1 MSNTKSTDTKA
12 PRVAVAFAALDP
24 YLETVGVAPTEKKA
38 RGDRIAWGDRDR
50 YPDYILELYNNVP
63 TLQSIINGTVDF
75 IAGDDIILDPAVPRF
90 PGFYPAEVV
99 RDLAH
104 DMETYGGFAIQVVRD
119 LAGRPSRIYHLD
131 LRHVRSNKDNTVF
144 YYCEN
149 WQKSGSE
156 CVTYPAFMA
165 LSPETW
171 ATLDEEARNRQ
182 ASSVYF
188 FKAIH
193 TQTYPAPPFA
203 AAVKDCEIER
213 RTTDYHLN
221 SLENGFTVSTVV
233 NFNNGTPDDKIKE
246 EIERD
251 FIEKFAGNQNAGRI
265 MFSFNK
271 SKENATTFEYPK
283 VDDFGE
289 KYKALSTH
297 SRQQIFASFR
307 AVPALFGIMTES
319 TGFNEQEFEQAFRLY
334 NRTRVRPAQ
343 RVIADAFE
351 QIYGIPGALTIK
363 PFTLDGADTN
373 VD

>member
-1 MSNTKSTDTKA
+1 MSNTKSTDKA

-24 YLETVGVAPTEKKA
+24 YLETVGVAPTEKKT
-38 RGDRIAWGDRDR
+38 RGDRISWGTGDR
-50 YPDYILELYNNVP
+50 YPDYILELYDSVP
-63 TLQSIINGTVDF
+63 TLRSIIDGTVDY

-90 PGFYPAEVV
+90 PGFYPAEIV
-99 RDLAH
+99 RALAH
-104 DMETYGGFAIQVVRD
+104 DLKTYGGFAIQVVRD
-119 LAGRPSRIYHLD
+119 LEGRPSRIYHLD
-131 LRHVRSNKDNTVF
+131 MRHVRSNKDNTVF

-149 WQKSGSE
+149 WQKSGE
-156 CVTYPAFMA
+156 ALTYPAFMD

-171 ATLDEEARNRQ
+171 AKLDETQRNAA

-188 FKAIH
+188 FKTVH

-221 SLENGFTVSTVV
+221 SLENGFVASAIV
-233 NFNNGTPDDKIKE
+233 NFNNGQPDPKIME
-246 EIERD
+246 ETERD
-251 FIEKFAGNQNAGRI
+251 FCEKFAGNQNAGRI
-265 MFSFNK
+265 MFSWNK
-271 SKENATTFEYPK
+271 NKESATTIEIPK
-283 VDDFGE
+283 AEDFGE

-307 AVPALFGIMTES
+307 AIPILFGLTSEAN
-319 TGFNEQEFEQAFRLY
+319 TGFSVDEFEQSFRLY
-334 NRTRVRPAQ
+334 NRTQVKPAQ
-343 RVIADAFE
+343 RVICDAFE

>member
-1 MSNTKSTDTKA
+1 MSNTKSTDAKGA
-12 PRVAVAFAALDP
+12 RVAVSFAALDP
-24 YLETVGVAPTEKKA
+24 YLETVGVAPTERKT
-38 RGDRIAWGDRDR
+38 RGDRIDWGERNR
-50 YPDYILELYNNVP
+50 YPDYILELYNSVP

-75 IAGDDIILDPAVPRF
+75 IAGDDVALDPAVPRF
-90 PGFYPAEVV
+90 PGLYPGEIV

-104 DMETYGGFAIQVVRD
+104 DLCTYGGFAIQVVRD
-119 LAGRPSRIYHLD
+119 LAGKPSRIYHLD
-131 LRHVRSNKDNTVF
+131 MRYVRSNKDNTVF
-144 YYCEN
+144 YYCED
-149 WQKSGSE
+149 WTKAGKAL
-156 CVTYPAFMA
+156 TYPAFMQ
-165 LSPETW
+165 LGEDTW
-171 ATLDEEARNRQ
+171 ATLDEEQRNAA

-188 FKAIH
+188 YKTVH

-221 SLENGFTVSTVV
+221 SLENGFMASAIV
-233 NFNNGTPDDKIKE
+233 NFNNGAPDPKIME
-246 EIERD
+246 ETERD
-251 FIEKFAGNQNAGRI
+251 FCEKFAGNQNAGRI
-265 MFSFNK
+265 MFSWNK
-271 SKENATTFEYPK
+271 NKESATSIEIPK
-283 VDDFGE
+283 AEDFGE

-351 QIYGIPGALTIK
+351 QIYDIPGAITIK